1 MKGGPRK
8 DLAPFFTK
16 KKINIFFMCFECF
29 DVLILKIIFKK
40 CKNIILIHFSIKN
53 TLKNNRKHT
62 NKQCLYIYFGVY
74 HVYAFSGFKSF
85 SLFFFL

>member
-1 MKGGPRK
+1 VAQEKTWHRFLP
-8 DLAPFFTK
+8 
-16 KKINIFFMCFECF
+16 KKINIFLCVLNRF

-85 SLFFFL
+85 SFFFFL

>member
-1 MKGGPRK
+1 VAQEKTWHRFLP
-8 DLAPFFTK
+8 K
-16 KKINIFFMCFECF
+16 KKLIFFLCVLNRF

-40 CKNIILIHFSIKN
+40 YKNIILIHFGIKN